1 MNNSN
6 NDINNSNN
14 NNNNNYYYYY
24 IIEFKQGMIQSPY
37 ALKEEELRHA
47 VDDKCQVSL
56 LIKE

>member
-6 NDINNSNN
+6 NNINN
-14 NNNNNYYYYY
+14 NNNYYYYYYYY

>member
-1 MNNSN
+1 
-6 NDINNSNN
+6 
-14 NNNNNYYYYY
+14 
-24 IIEFKQGMIQSPY
+24 MIQSPY